1 MAASKKVVEQHDD
14 KIKEELK
21 ERFITTSRILYGR
34 ELSELSINEVYNTIA
49 NVVKQYT
56 LSLIHI

>member
-21 ERFITTSRILYGR
+21 DLLPPLGFCMAVNC
-34 ELSELSINEVYNTIA
+34 LSYL
-49 NVVKQYT
+49 
-56 LSLIHI
+56 

>member
-34 ELSELSINEVYNTIA
+34 ELSEFI
-49 NVVKQYT
+49 T
-56 LSLIHI
+56 LLPMW